1 MAKRLSDDFIHQQV
15 NLLLPKA
22 HSVKTNKDEMINART
37 GLFVKEKARTYG
49 CHPVMV
55 FFNLLGS
62 ITIYLYSYFIK

>member
-1 MAKRLSDDFIHQQV
+1 MASEDYIHQRV
-15 NLLLPKA
+15 DLLLPKA
-22 HSVKTNKDEMINART
+22 HSVQTDIDEMTDAKT

-62 ITIYLYSYFIK
+62 ITIYLYSYFNK